1 MVKNNVEVDVKIK
14 LLEANLTQVQLGE
27 KIGTTGQYI
36 NRVMKNKD
44 MIVNKTFVQMMD
56 ALGYDIQITY
66 VPKEEV

>member
-1 MVKNNVEVDVKIK
+1 MIKNNIEVDVKIK

-66 VPKEEV
+66 VPKEGV

>member
-14 LLEANLTQVQLGE
+14 LLEANLTQAQLGE

-66 VPKEEV
+66 LPKEEV

>member
-66 VPKEEV
+66 LPKEEV

>member
-14 LLEANLTQVQLGE
+14 LLEANLTQAQLGE

-66 VPKEEV
+66 LLKEEV

>member
-1 MVKNNVEVDVKIK
+1 MVKNNIEVDTKIK
-14 LLEANLTQVQLGE
+14 LLEANLTQAQLGE

-36 NRVMKNKD
+36 NRVMKNRD

-66 VPKEEV
+66 VPKEE